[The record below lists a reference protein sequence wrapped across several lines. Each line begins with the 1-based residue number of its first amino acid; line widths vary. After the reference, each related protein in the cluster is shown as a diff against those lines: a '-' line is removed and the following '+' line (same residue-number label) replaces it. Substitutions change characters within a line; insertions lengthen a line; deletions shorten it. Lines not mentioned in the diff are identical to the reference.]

1 MPLLCNSHQRAWPQT
16 GTRCWLSLSSSP
28 PVVQHSSLFT
38 LLTSLSSLG
47 VHFAPLSLSLLTAW
61 LMLSWLGLNQSV
73 ASSCHPVHRGGRS
86 NLTLIKHPNHA
97 NVIKKKNALHRKHK
111 PLSLMSCSL
120 LILGSLFIIPQ
131 NSISMK
137 FLNLMKGRVGCR
149 SLGLF
154 LLYNLRQTK
163 SFVLTLLVHNGET
176 LEFLDSNFKFEGL
189 NSLSVQEWLRSKI
202 DKLCFHLSLIL
213 IIHSWFTGSL
223 LR

>member
-16 GTRCWLSLSSSP
+16 GTRCWLSVSSSP

-137 FLNLMKGRVGCR
+137 FLGLLGCFCYITFVR
-149 SLGLF
+149 LNPSSWPFWCTMVKHLNF
-154 LLYNLRQTK
+154 LT
-163 SFVLTLLVHNGET
+163 VT
-176 LEFLDSNFKFEGL
+176 
-189 NSLSVQEWLRSKI
+189 
-202 DKLCFHLSLIL
+202 LSLKDSTRYQCKNDCDQKSINFVSTC
-213 IIHSWFTGSL
+213 HWF
-223 LR
+223 